1 MISILIC
8 DNNPIFA
15 DYLKQEVAQLV
26 TVPCRITV
34 CHSSEELR
42 EYCKTNSQSSHHASF
57 PCPLLFRTCRN
68 TLPRGKRKRRTP

>member
-34 CHSSEELR
+34 CHSSKELR
-42 EYCKTNSQSSHHASF
+42 ACCKNDSPRIALLDIQLGNSEETGITLARELF
-57 PCPLLFRTCRN
+57 PA
-68 TLPRGKRKRRTP
+68 